1 MAESGGSVAQGGR
14 RAPVQNLSAVPD
26 LSAAELVDRTD
37 DRARDGPS
45 EAMRSTATEL
55 DEDYC
60 WAVLHSGSFGRV
72 ALSRHAMPV
81 IVPVRYTIREGGVRF
96 RPAGAVGIAGAL
108 IDSVVAFQ
116 ADGFDDEI
124 CGAWSVHLVGRVT
137 DLGGANFEL
146 RPSVVQG
153 HWLTFFRVTPMQS
166 GLGWSLRSPGN

>member
-1 MAESGGSVAQGGR
+1 VAESDAQSGQGVAVR
-14 RAPVQNLSAVPD
+14 KVSALHEPP
-26 LSAAELVDRTD
+26 AAQFVDESD
-37 DRARDGPS
+37 QLARDGPS
-45 EAMRSTATEL
+45 DAIRSTSTEL

-72 ALSRHAMPV
+72 ALSMHAMPV

-124 CGAWSVHLVGRVT
+124 CAAWSVHIVGRVT
-137 DLGGANFEL
+137 DLGGADFEL

-153 HWLTFFRVTPMQS
+153 NWLTFF
-166 GLGWSLRSPGN
+166 